1 MFAIITNTHTNESKF
16 INLLEWCSGLNPN
29 QITLEKAAD
38 KIIKRISAT
47 YPKAYKHIF
56 NHENHISIM
65 AGNVVKCIFEI
76 CAVEELKDY
85 DDSFFC

>member
-1 MFAIITNTHTNESKF
+1 MFAIITNTHTNENKF
-16 INLLEWCSGLNPN
+16 INLLEWCSGLNSN

-56 NHENHISIM
+56 NH
-65 AGNVVKCIFEI
+65 
-76 CAVEELKDY
+76 
-85 DDSFFC
+85 

>member
-38 KIIKRISAT
+38 KIIKRISVT
-47 YPKAYKHIF
+47 YPKAFKKIF
-56 NHENHISIM
+56 NRENHISIM
-65 AGNVVKCIFEI
+65 AGDFVTCIFEI
-76 CAVEELKDY
+76 RAVEELTDS

>member
-47 YPKAYKHIF
+47 YPKAYKHISTMKI
-56 NHENHISIM
+56 ISLLWQGTSSN
-65 AGNVVKCIFEI
+65 AY
-76 CAVEELKDY
+76 LK
-85 DDSFFC
+85 SVQLKN